1 MLLRKHDW
9 SKESLLEA
17 WMDDPALTCVNAG
30 IQPPEGNSRDHV
42 IHHITLLL
50 AQGCHSDL
58 AMDIIKI
65 SVNDDSIQVV
75 MATAS

>member
-1 MLLRKHDW
+1 
-9 SKESLLEA
+9 
-17 WMDDPALTCVNAG
+17 MDDSALTCVSAG
-30 IQPPEGNSRDHV
+30 IQPPEGNNCDRL

-65 SVNDDSIQVV
+65 SVDDDSIQVV
-75 MATAS
+75 MATTS

>member
-1 MLLRKHDW
+1 MLVLGYNHLRVITDR
-9 SKESLLEA
+9 L
-17 WMDDPALTCVNAG
+17 
-30 IQPPEGNSRDHV
+30 

-65 SVNDDSIQVV
+65 SVDDDSIQVV
-75 MATAS
+75 MATTS